1 MALNMWTYVMATEA
15 TTTQPHSIFVLDHE
29 TRMGISSVAV
39 ILMMVGFL
47 YIGFSSA
54 SQVAT
59 QPKLPEF
66 PPPLSVG
73 KSRNLQASSQDAG
86 MYIQDLRRQTIIQ
99 AGRLNNQSFTNGVV
113 EFALTAN

>member
-1 MALNMWTYVMATEA
+1 
-15 TTTQPHSIFVLDHE
+15 
-29 TRMGISSVAV
+29 MGISSLAV
-39 ILMMVGFL
+39 IFMMAGFL
-47 YIGFSSA
+47 YLGFSSA
-54 SQVAT
+54 SQVAK

-113 EFALTAN
+113 ELSLSR